1 MSEDGDEVLCL
12 KRTFVLLLE
21 RSMKKRTVGKE
32 GDSVTKGTGK
42 NVKDPCKVPV

>member
-21 RSMKKRTVGKE
+21 GSMKKRTMEEE
-32 GDSVTKGTGK
+32 GDSVTKGDS

>member
-32 GDSVTKGTGK
+32 GDSVTKGDS